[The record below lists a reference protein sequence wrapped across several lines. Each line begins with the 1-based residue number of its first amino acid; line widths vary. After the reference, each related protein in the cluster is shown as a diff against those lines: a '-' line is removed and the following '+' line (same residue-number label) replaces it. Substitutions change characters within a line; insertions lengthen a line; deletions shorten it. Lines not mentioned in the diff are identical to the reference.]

1 MATACL
7 TGGCAD
13 GAKRRH
19 SAQQRVFADGG
30 CALEMDDVAVVQ
42 LAADIGAAL
51 FEAADSG

>member
-42 LAADIGAAL
+42 LAADSGAAL